1 MKNDFQPIKSDMKQ
15 ERDKLCY
22 LTIGDKDEKWG
33 VVVTTIGYQFI
44 PPGTKY
50 PLSAHPDNYSFM
62 PPRRTDTERIP
73 VGLYHQ
79 GFRVFRFA
87 VLSRGACEGR
97 DGDLVVS
104 RGVA

>member
-1 MKNDFQPIKSDMKQ
+1 MGRCRHDDRVPVYSA
-15 ERDKLCY
+15 
-22 LTIGDKDEKWG
+22 GDEVS
-33 VVVTTIGYQFI
+33 VVGPSGQLLFH
-44 PPGTKY
+44 
-50 PLSAHPDNYSFM
+50 A
-62 PPRRTDTERIP
+62 PRRTDTERIP

-79 GFRVFRFA
+79 GFRVFRLA